1 MPGADYEA
9 LSQENELL
17 EIEWM
22 GGDSEMT
29 EEEYGAGRYSE
40 SELRP
45 ARGGRYFEPRV
56 VGTGYTRREAPMG

>member
-1 MPGADYEA
+1 MDYYYRA
-9 LSQENELL
+9 QANELL

-29 EEEYGAGRYSE
+29 EEEYEAGFYRRSQ
-40 SELRP
+40 LRP

-56 VGTGYTRREAPMG
+56 SGTGYTRGVVQLG

>member
-1 MPGADYEA
+1 
-9 LSQENELL
+9 
-17 EIEWM
+17 M

-29 EEEYGAGRYSE
+29 EEEYEAALFRE

-56 VGTGYTRREAPMG
+56 AGTGYTRVVARLF

>member
-9 LSQENELL
+9 RSQENELL

-29 EEEYGAGRYSE
+29 EEEYEAGRYRE

-56 VGTGYTRREAPMG
+56 AGTGYTRGEVQMG

>member
-1 MPGADYEA
+1 M
-9 LSQENELL
+9 NKLL
-17 EIEWM
+17 EVEWM

-29 EEEYGAGRYSE
+29 EEEYEAALYRE

-56 VGTGYTRREAPMG
+56 VGTGYTRGEVRMG